1 MRTLTPADRPGD
13 SPPAATATPRVGPGT
28 RADIGSLNAL
38 ITGVAGAAIGAGP
51 PNLFTTLARHPRLF
65 RRWLRFAGT
74 LMPGGTLPRVDTELV
89 ILRVAHRCD
98 CRYEWLHHERIAAT
112 AGLSPAQVAAVREGP
127 EAAAWGDHQRALLRA
142 VDELFADRR
151 VGDDTWAE
159 LRGAYTDQQLIELL
173 VLIGHYEMLAGLIN
187 SLGIQPDALTPPAG
201 ALTRLV
207 GRLAAR
213 RAG

>member
-1 MRTLTPADRPGD
+1 VVTAADGPGVPSNAETPA
-13 SPPAATATPRVGPGT
+13 PRVGPGT
-28 RADIGSLNAL
+28 RADIGALNAL
-38 ITGVAGAAIGAGP
+38 ITQVLGAAIGTGP

-74 LMPGGTLPRVDTELV
+74 LMPGGTLPRLDTELI

-98 CRYEWLHHERIAAT
+98 CRYEWQHHQRIAAA
-112 AGLSPAQVAAVREGP
+112 AGLSEAQVAAVREGP
-127 EAAAWGDHQRALLRA
+127 DAAPWSAHERALLRA

-151 VGDDTWAE
+151 VGDDTWE
-159 LRGAYTDQQLIELL
+159 QLRASYTDQQLIELL

-187 SLGIQPDALTPPAG
+187 SLDIQPDALAPPTG
-201 ALTRLV
+201 TLTRLV